1 MAKESA
7 KKNEPEPAP
16 SSEPDP
22 GILASSP
29 QDPAPAAPETV
40 AVKVGDQEIQVDK
53 ATAELIEAQNA
64 QFQAQIEQLKKPAPA
79 PAPSPAPAP
88 ASEPQETDWDELA
101 YNNPSGFADK
111 IIETVT
117 EKLTGQYN
125 AQTAMRDFWG
135 DFYDKNEDL
144 KGHKTIVQAVMNQNM
159 ATLGDMPA
167 NEASSK
173 LADMTR
179 ETIVGLVKQFGPK
192 DPPSTQQSRTVVETG
207 SGPAQPEPQPA
218 EGDKKVLTMTDA
230 LRERRKARR
239 KVGKSDTA
247 A

>member
-1 MAKESA
+1 MAKEEPKS
-7 KKNEPEPAP
+7 NEGDPPA
-16 SSEPDP
+16 EPDP
-22 GILASSP
+22 GILKTSP
-29 QDPAPAAPETV
+29 QEPAPAAPEMV
-40 AVKVGDQEIQVDK
+40 AVKVGDQEVQVDK
-53 ATAELIEAQNA
+53 ATAALIEAQNQ
-64 QFQAQIEQLKKPAPA
+64 QFQAQLEELKKPAPA

-88 ASEPQETDWDELA
+88 KSEPQETDWDELA
-101 YNNPSGFADK
+101 YNNPGEFANK

-117 EKLTGQYN
+117 DNLTGQYN

-167 NEASSK
+167 TEASSK

-192 DPPSTQQSRTVVETG
+192 DPPPGQQPRTVVESG

-218 EGDKKVLTMTDA
+218 GDDKKVLTMTDA